1 MKRFG
6 GRLTMPAVVLAV
18 AVLGGGPAAA
28 QEKATL
34 KIVFPT
40 TPTTFMLPHFVA
52 KDQGWLDK
60 AGLTVEEVWL
70 VGDANAVRTVISGQA
85 DIAAPGTFA
94 VYTAL
99 AEGARI
105 KAIASWQPKVDYQL
119 VARDTIKTI
128 KELEGARIGAA
139 GPKGLTIEIPRMVM
153 KKHGAD
159 PNKAS
164 YVQIGGH
171 EARLQATVANKVD
184 AAIVSILYAA
194 KAKEFANI
202 RVLSSI
208 PAEFPGL
215 AYTYLVV
222 RDNDLTD
229 PAKRKTLETY
239 LRLAVIEGSRFIME
253 NPERAAKIMH
263 GRTPNLKVE
272 TIQEVVHALNVNNV
286 WGVNGG
292 LDAEST
298 AYTLRLALEMDAIKK
313 PLSAADVLDTSI
325 VELALSQAGRK

>member
-1 MKRFG
+1 M
-6 GRLTMPAVVLAV
+6 GRIATIIGVTALLLAG
-18 AVLGGGPAAA
+18 ALQQLGTLRAS
-28 QEKATL
+28 EKTTL
-34 KIVFPT
+34 KLVFPT
-40 TPTTFMLPHFVA
+40 TPTTFELPHFVA
-52 KDQGWLDK
+52 KDLGWLDD
-60 AGLTVEEVWL
+60 AGLNVEEVWL
-70 VGDANAVRTVISGQA
+70 VGDANAVRTVVSGQA

-94 VYTAL
+94 VYSAL

-105 KAIASWQPKVDYQL
+105 RAIASWQPKVDYQL

-139 GPKGLTIEIPRMVM
+139 GPRGLTIEIPRMVM

-159 PNKAS
+159 PSKAS

-171 EARLQATVANKVD
+171 EARLMATVANKVD

-194 KAKEFANI
+194 KAKEFPNI

-222 RDNDLTD
+222 RDKDLTD
-229 PAKRKTLETY
+229 PAKRKALETY
-239 LRLAVIEGSRFIME
+239 VRVAVIEASRFIMK

-263 GRTPNLKVE
+263 GRTPDLKLE
-272 TIQEVVHALNVNNV
+272 MIQDVIQALNTNNV

-292 LDAEST
+292 LDVGST
-298 AYTLRLALEMDAIKK
+298 EYTLRLAQEMGELKK
-313 PLSAADVLDTSI
+313 PLSTGDVLDSSI
-325 VELALSQAGRK
+325 VDTALSQAGRM